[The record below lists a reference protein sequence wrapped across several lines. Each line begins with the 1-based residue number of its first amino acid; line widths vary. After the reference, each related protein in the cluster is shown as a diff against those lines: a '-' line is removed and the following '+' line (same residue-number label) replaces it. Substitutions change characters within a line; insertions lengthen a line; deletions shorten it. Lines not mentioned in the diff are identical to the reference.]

1 MAEDKKM
8 ERMIKVV
15 MFTAVLVIMAAAAP
29 IEIDQDVIE
38 EESDTSLAEEIIDY
52 DDSKPS
58 DTEMVANEEKRY
70 FEDLFVTQSNEEK
83 RQRIIQL
90 KQKNR
95 RDQRRRRMER
105 KNKLRKKGRKKLRV
119 NKDTPR

>member
-1 MAEDKKM
+1 M
-8 ERMIKVV
+8 ERMTKFA

-29 IEIDQDVIE
+29 IQTDQDDTE
-38 EESDTSLAEEIIDY
+38 EESDTSIAEDKINY
-52 DDSKPS
+52 DDSESS
-58 DTEMVANEEKRY
+58 DTEIVGNEEKRY